1 MKKYII
7 LSLMML
13 LATASFCQSKMPDET
28 KIKGNNA
35 KFTAIVKDAL
45 LKGRIDQ
52 GRGAYSINVP
62 KSIRIS
68 YDDFRRNMR
77 YNNLVVIKNGNLT
90 TKAMI
95 KFGNRV
101 PAIRSA
107 EFMPENEIGYYL
119 ARVQSDKLQKG
130 KAYIVLGGSS
140 KAVDVEW
147 SGRVANGMIEGS
159 GTGVAMLENGQHY
172 VISGKYINGIANGNC
187 TVTQVTANVE
197 DGMLDPSKMITK
209 DKSYMVSDFINGY
222 ARYYKDDKWGF
233 IDESA
238 KVVVQPKYKK
248 IVSSFDS
255 DGEAI
260 VLNDQDEE
268 IKIDKHGSELGY
280 SDHQNEIFAEARRK
294 AELEEQERQRKA
306 AEEARQRAEQ
316 EEKARIAAANAEKRR
331 IDEIR
336 NAKEG
341 DRIVYCE
348 DWVHTETNTFL
359 WFTLSERRDAYT
371 MKVICFVEKNVD
383 NGERLQV
390 RVGAVESSDK
400 RYYNTPIIEG
410 IRYEKGDVIWI
421 RPLENT
427 GWWME

>member
-1 MKKYII
+1 M
-7 LSLMML
+7 
-13 LATASFCQSKMPDET
+13 
-28 KIKGNNA
+28 
-35 KFTAIVKDAL
+35 AL
-45 LKGRIDQ
+45 LLFYCDAQKTHGFSVGYAPWEFERLRCSGGIFDGDIDEGFHSFGRPALKLDFEIR
-52 GRGAYSINVP
+52 RGGFIQQIGLVYSTVYADYMDSTHTI
-62 KSIRIS
+62 
-68 YDDFRRNMR
+68 YDKENLRSVGVFYRPGFTIMPYRRVQIPLFLSVGLNSPSTD
-77 YNNLVVIKNGNLT
+77 YSWNGILFDIGLMAQLKVYVT
-90 TKAMI
+90 
-95 KFGNRV
+95 
-101 PAIRSA
+101 IRSA

-197 DGMLDPSKMITK
+197 DGMLDPSKVITK
-209 DKSYMVSDFINGY
+209 DKFYMVSDFINGY

-280 SDHQNEIFAEARRK
+280 SDHQNEIFAETRRK

-316 EEKARIAAANAEKRR
+316 EEKARIAAANAEKRC

-348 DWVHTETNTFL
+348 D
-359 WFTLSERRDAYT
+359 
-371 MKVICFVEKNVD
+371 
-383 NGERLQV
+383 
-390 RVGAVESSDK
+390 
-400 RYYNTPIIEG
+400 
-410 IRYEKGDVIWI
+410 
-421 RPLENT
+421 
-427 GWWME
+427 